1 LICISKE
8 GLSLGACVVYGY
20 VKDLDN
26 HNRIIVDDYAAEV
39 VRAIFQGIHAALQKM
54 PTVPKNIGK

>member
-1 LICISKE
+1 
-8 GLSLGACVVYGY
+8 VVYGY